1 MTRATLALVFGAF
14 LGAFLGA
21 SARAQQPPA
30 AARARPPRF
39 DPVVDG
45 AVAATAA
52 AGWLALALA
61 RDNLVRTSC
70 PCERAGVNPLD
81 RPAAG
86 ARGHGG
92 ELAADVTL
100 ALALALPLGGLA
112 ALAPDGR
119 AFAEDALL
127 VCQSALAA
135 GQRRHAARAPPPPPY
150 PYKNRHT
157 PTPPKAA
164 AARPYPYMNGQTPS
178 PEQQDDPA
186 NYESF
191 WSGHTAVPMAAAVT
205 FAYVAARRRPG
216 SPWRFVAWIIAPA
229 LAIAA
234 GTMQVAAGNHYP
246 SDVAAGAAAGAA
258 VGWLNSHFHEW

>member
-86 ARGHGG
+86 ARWHGG

-135 GQRRHAARAPPPPPY
+135 GLLAQAA
-150 PYKNRHT
+150 
-157 PTPPKAA
+157 KAA